1 MKLISFLERS
11 FIGQT
16 SNMTLKE
23 EIKGLETYVKNQV
36 KIGADVT
43 LLRSVLAR
51 LRGLEKKEPVSP
63 YHNQAMGVYFEWLKI
78 QGLPEIRNA
87 SQGGAMKSILSQL
100 KDASIDKTDE
110 AAYES
115 FKAILSHWKRL
126 NVSLQKSK
134 SLASI
139 NKNLLEIIDK
149 IKNGSTKHQTS
160 NMEAEQVHGRIR
172 SKYNYGDGQN
182 G

>member
-1 MKLISFLERS
+1 
-11 FIGQT
+11 
-16 SNMTLKE
+16 MTLKE
-23 EIKGLETYVKNQV
+23 EIKGLEVLIKNQV

-43 LLRSVLAR
+43 LLRSILSR

-63 YHNQAMGVYFEWLKI
+63 YHNQAMGYYFEWLKI

-87 SQGGAMKSILSQL
+87 SQGNAMKSILRQL
-100 KDASIDKTDE
+100 KDVSTEKTDL
-110 AAYES
+110 ASLES
-115 FKAILSHWKRL
+115 FAAILSHWKRL
-126 NVSLQKSK
+126 NLSLQKNK
-134 SLASI
+134 SLGAI

-149 IKNGSTKHQTS
+149 IKNGSTKQQTS

-172 SKYNYGDGQN
+172 AKYNYDDGQN